1 MVSLRSI
8 YWYIDILVCVYGF
21 IGCILAI
28 CSVNRNSV
36 IAMDKED
43 DKYNIVLSYFKT
55 ADQNT
60 LCNNNFVR
68 ISKFFK
74 LIFEVLLKQLLLEN

>member
-1 MVSLRSI
+1 MGLLDAFWQ
-8 YWYIDILVCVYGF
+8 YAL
-21 IGCILAI
+21 
-28 CSVNRNSV
+28 NRNSV

>member
-1 MVSLRSI
+1 
-8 YWYIDILVCVYGF
+8 
-21 IGCILAI
+21 
-28 CSVNRNSV
+28 
-36 IAMDKED
+36 MDKED

-74 LIFEVLLKQLLLEN
+74 LMFEVLLKQLLLEN